1 METEPEIPT
10 PKNWKKWVI
19 QDWTSKVLWD
29 GKQFNSFEKG
39 WGWIYE
45 QDPMP
50 DESHPDYNSYYDDYY
65 VVPHIGL
72 LHLLSKVY

>member
-1 METEPEIPT
+1 MTSEHTQELA
-10 PKNWKKWVI
+10 WVI

-29 GKQFNSFEKG
+29 GKQFNSFEEG

-65 VVPHIGL
+65 VVEIER
-72 LHLLSKVY
+72 KVTNA